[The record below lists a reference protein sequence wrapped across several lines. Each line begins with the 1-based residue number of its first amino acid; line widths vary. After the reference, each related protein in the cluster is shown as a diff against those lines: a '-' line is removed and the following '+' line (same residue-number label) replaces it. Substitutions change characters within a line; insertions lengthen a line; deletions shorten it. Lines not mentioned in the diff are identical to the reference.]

1 MMKEHRRV
9 RKWIPGTLLFLLFAL
24 LFSGAAAAKEP
35 VLFVSPTGEYSQQ
48 AIRWNS
54 VDRKGYYLFLPGN
67 TDPAA
72 LRLCFSGAEKAEL
85 NGAELTGN
93 ETADILQEHNE
104 IRFDGRK
111 AISFEVMRGSPGLP
125 VLYIT
130 TKTGKLDKIHKS
142 RKTKEPGTLYM
153 EDGAGKAVYDGNLAH
168 MKIRGN
174 SSANYPK
181 KNYQIKLENGADLL
195 GFGKAKRWIL
205 TGNWLDRSFIRNQVT
220 YDLADYAGLPYTPE
234 HCQAELYVNHEYA
247 GLYLFS
253 EKVEINE
260 GRIDIRDLE
269 KETEKLNDKELS
281 SYKKRTRENRT
292 GSSWKAFRI
301 PNNPEDITG
310 GYLIEYE
317 RQKGRYKAEP
327 SGYTTRRNIFLII
340 KSPEYVSTEQA
351 VYIGTF
357 MQGFENAIFA
367 ADGTDPGTGKHY
379 SEFVDMDSL
388 VLKYMIN
395 EFSQNYDGNIS
406 SEFFVKPPD
415 SVSTVAFAGP
425 VWDMDNTYG
434 AYAQKYN
441 KDEIMSPGGLFIGNA
456 SRTRYWWPNLYRH
469 DDFRL
474 RVREMWEGR
483 FGRGVKILLGQE
495 EDPEGKLKSLDRYA
509 DEIAASARMN
519 FALYPFMKNDWSV
532 VHTGKDFEENF
543 AYLKDFI
550 TQRTAYLADTW
561 AGN

>member
-1 MMKEHRRV
+1 M
-9 RKWIPGTLLFLLFAL
+9 LLLLL
-24 LFSGAAAAKEP
+24 LVLASGAAAAKEP
-35 VLFVSPTGEYSQQ
+35 VLFVSSTGEYTPE
-48 AIRWNS
+48 AIRWNY
-54 VDRKGYYLFLPGN
+54 VDGKGYYLFLPGN
-67 TDPAA
+67 TDPAE
-72 LRLCFSGAEKAEL
+72 LWLCFDGAETAEL
-85 NGAELTGN
+85 NGTELAGN
-93 ETADILQEHNE
+93 DTADILLEHNE
-104 IRFDGRK
+104 ISFNGKK
-111 AISFEVMRGSPGLP
+111 AIPFEVMRGSPNLP

-130 TKTGKLDKIHKS
+130 TKTGKMDKINKS
-142 RKTKEPGTLYM
+142 RKTKEPGYLLM
-153 EDGAGKAVYDGNLAH
+153 LDGAGETIYDGNLAH
-168 MKIRGN
+168 MKLRGN

-181 KNYQIKLENGADLL
+181 KNYQIKLEKGTDLL

-205 TGNWLDRSFIRNQVT
+205 TGNWLDRSFIRNQLT
-220 YDLADYAGLPYTPE
+220 YDLADYAGLRYTPE
-234 HCQAELYVNHEYA
+234 HCQVELYVNHEYI

-260 GRIDIRDLE
+260 GRIDVRDLE
-269 KETEKLNDKELS
+269 KETVKLNDKGLS
-281 SYKKRTRENRT
+281 SYKKRTKENRT

-317 RQKGRYKAEP
+317 RQKGRYKAEA

-340 KSPEYVSTEQA
+340 KSPEYVSVEQA

-367 ADGTDPGTGKHY
+367 GDGIDPDTGKHY
-379 SEFVDMDSL
+379 SAFVDMDSL
-388 VLKYMIN
+388 VLKYMVN

-415 SVSTVAFAGP
+415 SVSTAAFAGP

-441 KDEIMSPGGLFIGNA
+441 KDEIMSPGGLFIGKA
-456 SRTRYWWPNLYRH
+456 SMTRYWWPNLYKH

-474 RVREMWEGR
+474 RVKEMWEGK
-483 FGRGVKILLGQE
+483 FGRGVRILLGQE
-495 EDPEGKLKSLDRYA
+495 EDPEGKLKSLDQYS
-509 DEIAASARMN
+509 DDIAASARMN
-519 FALYPFMKNDWSV
+519 FARYPFMKNNWSEIS
-532 VHTGKDFEENF
+532 TGSTFDENT

-550 TQRTAYLADTW
+550 EQRAAYLDGAW
-561 AGN
+561 RGK